1 MVTTSGYQAAGG
13 YSPAVAFE
21 LEPANEAFLDSA
33 PHRYVF
39 PMDLPAPAETV
50 WAGLIADPP
59 LAWVRGL
66 RIEWTSAR
74 PFGVGTTRTAHGA
87 FGAVKLFERYIVW
100 DEGRRTV
107 FSVER
112 SNVPLFRRFAEDYV
126 IEPTAAGCRFTWT
139 FAAEPR
145 GPAAVRAI
153 DNLMQ
158 RGIFGAMARDTRR
171 HFRA

>member
-1 MVTTSGYQAAGG
+1 
-13 YSPAVAFE
+13 
-21 LEPANEAFLDSA
+21 
-33 PHRYVF
+33 
-39 PMDLPAPAETV
+39 
-50 WAGLIADPP
+50 
-59 LAWVRGL
+59 
-66 RIEWTSAR
+66 
-74 PFGVGTTRTAHGA
+74 
-87 FGAVKLFERYIVW
+87 
-100 DEGRRTV
+100 V

-153 DNLMQ
+153 DHLMQ